1 MSKHDQLL
9 AAMISGYATQAMAGL
24 GKIANPLTGNVE
36 RDLAQARAMIELLE
50 MLEVKTEGNRDA
62 ETSSF
67 LRQTLSMLRLNYVDE
82 AGKKDESP
90 ANADAEPTTTP
101 SQGSSGE
108 AGAPAE

>member
-1 MSKHDQLL
+1 MSKHDQLF

-36 RDLAQARAMIELLE
+36 RDLLQARAMIDLLE

-67 LRQTLSMLRLNYVDE
+67 LRHTLSMLRLNYVDE
-82 AGKKDESP
+82 AGKGEEPP
-90 ANADAEPTTTP
+90 AAGTDPATTP
-101 SQGSSGE
+101 SPGSSAE